1 MTREDR
7 RALRSVL
14 GTLLIAVALVSSC
27 DGGDSSATPSQGVS
41 AVRATARAPS
51 SSEHNTGRSQSSMNG
66 RPACAAFVP
75 DPSGAEVTRYDA
87 SVGST
92 WWVTYGVVTNRC
104 RGSVRLGDVTPADP
118 ATPGIAWLGSPMIR
132 AVDPDSTSI
141 AAFSRSRLP
150 PGAWRDA
157 VGARVEE
164 GSQIQVVALVRV
176 VGSGPSDHAPWPVHP
191 VTLTFVDPEGA
202 TGRVDLD
209 PSLALCVCPLPRSA
223 SSSS

>member
-1 MTREDR
+1 MTHGDR

-14 GTLLIAVALVSSC
+14 GTLLIAVTLVSSC
-27 DGGDSSATPSQGVS
+27 DGGDSSAAASQGVS
-41 AVRATARAPS
+41 AGSATARAPS
-51 SSEHNTGRSQSSMNG
+51 SSERDTGRSQSSMNG
-66 RPACAAFVP
+66 QPACAAFVP
-75 DPSGAEVTRYDA
+75 DPSGAQVTRYDA

-104 RGSVRLGDVTPADP
+104 RGSVRLEEVTPADP
-118 ATPGIAWLGSPMIR
+118 STPGIAWVGSPRIR
-132 AVDPDSTSI
+132 AIDPGSTSI

-164 GSQIQVVALVRV
+164 GSQIQVVALVQV
-176 VGSGPSDHAPWPVHP
+176 VGSGPGDHAPWAVHP
-191 VTLTFVDPEGA
+191 VTLTFVDPAGA

-209 PSLALCVCPLPRSA
+209 PSLAFCGCPLP
-223 SSSS
+223 